1 MSNATPDWAAFSE
14 SILAN
19 HMQQLTTELEARGFR
34 IRRLMPN
41 RFVSWHRERI
51 SLAMPQR
58 RAAHV
63 EAMLNVSVKQQSLN
77 GRLTF
82 TVNGAKDNHMDTV
95 ARSEELHFGA
105 MPLNTDMAQALLEQ
119 TLKAQFT
126 PELIAE
132 LVDQA
137 LTP

>member
-1 MSNATPDWAAFSE
+1 MSNATPEWAAFSE

-19 HMQQLTTELEARGFR
+19 HMQQLTTALAARGFR

-51 SLAMPQR
+51 SLSMPER

-63 EAMLNVSVKQQSLN
+63 EAMLNVSVKQQGLS
-77 GRLTF
+77 GRLVF
-82 TVNGAKDNHMDTV
+82 TVNNAKDDHVGTV
-95 ARSEELHFGA
+95 ARSEELHFGS
-105 MPLNTDMAQALLEQ
+105 MPLNTDTAQALLER
-119 TLKAQFT
+119 TLEAQFT
-126 PELIAE
+126 PEHIAE